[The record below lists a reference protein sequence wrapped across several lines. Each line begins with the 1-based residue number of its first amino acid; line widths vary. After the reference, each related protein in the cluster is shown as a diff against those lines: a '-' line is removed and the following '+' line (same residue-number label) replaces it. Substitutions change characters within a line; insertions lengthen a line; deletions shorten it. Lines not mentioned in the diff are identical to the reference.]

1 MSQIDRAFSRRF
13 AYTSRMAKKA
23 LPTDEFP
30 RHPPPFMLANDKRS
44 LILRAAFTLFL
55 RDGFSNTSMDAV
67 TAGAGV
73 SKATVYA
80 HFPSKAELFEV
91 VMREGAAAAF
101 QEFPPLVRAGG
112 SPEAE
117 LLAFFEP
124 VLFMILMRGGQAWA
138 RLVIAEAVRH
148 PENAALFHEC
158 AVSRIADLVEG
169 YLRSLSKEG
178 LIPGKELR
186 LCAENLIS
194 VAMMGPLN
202 RGLLLGPKA
211 PDYLPGIRHGVR
223 MFLRGLMAKG

>member
-1 MSQIDRAFSRRF
+1 MQGRPALCAPCVDVSARLEQQFDDGRVVPLHGEVERLAGRYERAESL
-13 AYTSRMAKKA
+13 YTES
-23 LPTDEFP
+23 
-30 RHPPPFMLANDKRS
+30 LA
-44 LILRAAFTLFL
+44 
-55 RDGFSNTSMDAV
+55 
-67 TAGAGV
+67 
-73 SKATVYA
+73 
-80 HFPSKAELFEV
+80 
-91 VMREGAAAAF
+91 MREGAAAAF
-101 QEFPPLVRAGG
+101 QEVPPLVRAGG